1 MSEAQDAALIVALVG
16 APDNYLEHNRLQKL
30 VGGGQAVEG
39 ILRNGSKYITW
50 RKDGPSL
57 PAMPTDWQ
65 QLVGSSST
73 SWGHSCP
80 PMHACHPCKDRTC
93 PQTGSNLCMVMH
105 GTRMRDASLGSWDQ
119 GTVECTIVPARP
131 LCACW
136 RHHAP
141 HGAKQRRAHGE
152 IRPQSSSF

>member
-50 RKDGPSL
+50 RKDGPSM

-65 QLVGSSST
+65 QLVGSSSA
-73 SWGHSCP
+73 SWGHACVP
-80 PMHACHPCKDRTC
+80 PMHACPPC
-93 PQTGSNLCMVMH
+93 MH
-105 GTRMRDASLGSWDQ
+105 A
-119 GTVECTIVPARP
+119 
-131 LCACW
+131 
-136 RHHAP
+136 
-141 HGAKQRRAHGE
+141 
-152 IRPQSSSF
+152 